1 MPDLDSTHAQLL
13 PTPLTETM
21 LQSLIAEVDNQQVR
35 GIILGGS
42 QARGDATPYSDVDLA
57 CFMADDFRPL
67 RNRYF
72 YRDSRLIGISSK
84 TLNMI
89 QEQLTDPYK
98 ALWVVP
104 SIKQARVLLDK
115 DGSMAQL
122 KRMVEEFRWESI
134 REEASGYAGHIL
146 HCDIE
151 FAHKLLGGLWQHN
164 SSGVAYAIQRIFDG
178 ATMVMAL
185 FHGVFITTGHVYY
198 QQVEEAVGL
207 ETDWTRYHRLL
218 IGLQNGN
225 EDATSIEG
233 RAKLALQLYCETAAH
248 LWASLSEQR
257 REVVGQGLQL
267 IKSHLLNA
275 KPLS

>member
-1 MPDLDSTHAQLL
+1 MPDTDSTHAQLL

-21 LQSLIAEVDNQQVR
+21 LQSLIAEVDQQQVR

-57 CFMADDFRPL
+57 CFMPDDFQPL

-72 YRDSRLIGISSK
+72 YRDSRLIGVSLK
-84 TLNMI
+84 TLKTI
-89 QEQLTDPYK
+89 QEQLADPYR

-104 SIKQARVLLDK
+104 SMKQARVLLDK

-122 KRMVEEFRWESI
+122 KQMVEEFRWEALQD
-134 REEASGYAGHIL
+134 EALGYAGHIL

-151 FAHKLLGGLWQHN
+151 FAHKLLSDLWQHN
-164 SSGVAYAIQRIFDG
+164 QAGAAYTIQRIFDG

-185 FHGVFITTGHVYY
+185 FHGVFIITDHMYY

-218 IGLQNGN
+218 IGLENDN
-225 EDATSIEG
+225 EAATSIEE
-233 RAKLALQLYCETAAH
+233 RAKLALRLYCETAVH
-248 LWASLSEQR
+248 LWPSLSEQR
-257 REVVGQGLQL
+257 REVVGQGMRL
-267 IKSHLLNA
+267 IKSQLIIQEH
-275 KPLS
+275 